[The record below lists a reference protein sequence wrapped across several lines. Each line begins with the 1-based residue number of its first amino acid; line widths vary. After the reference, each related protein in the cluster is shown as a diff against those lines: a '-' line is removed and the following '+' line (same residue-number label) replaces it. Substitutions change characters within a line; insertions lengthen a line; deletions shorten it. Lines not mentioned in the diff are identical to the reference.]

1 MLKRLLPSPKIQLV
15 NTLILSYFLI
25 TAIGNPQRNFSLI
38 AISIILILIL
48 QNFLLA
54 IIAIFLGISLTV
66 FFLEIPTVFSK
77 VNEQDITNLF
87 ILFATAL
94 ALASALLR
102 PFVSNLKNSTQKIE
116 TIFTILIVAFTNIF
130 FTFANNQDSTKA
142 LRFLMNTGEDNAVW
156 LDGLASGIKSGSEP
170 EYSTQNDYN
179 KSGTRVM
186 SVIFRTLI
194 HNNEADLK
202 FTDNLLILQRIY
214 FILLCTAIISAGICT
229 FRFAIN
235 RLNKSTPAVAI
246 ALISALSIYL
256 SFVTFI
262 IYAHLSTIQCLL
274 ISILLFSLI
283 SFEKNAHIH
292 NLNFNEIKSGLP
304 YIFLLFLIAKIWYP
318 LAPVAYAL
326 ILILIAEKISKIVK
340 VQQLLKFKV
349 RITLLTSIPI
359 IAFLFF
365 KKFFNYSVYEKIY
378 NEITYQIHFGGGT
391 SSPGQMQIIIFCVI
405 LISLNFYLN
414 LIKQT
419 NISFLLKAFANVF
432 AIYYLLII
440 ALSLLTS
447 PHSIDYAG
455 LKLGLFTF
463 ALFLPIGLTV
473 LGIILFSRANN
484 FSSMAS
490 FLVATGLLLIS
501 SGPPT
506 GPSQP
511 SMTQL
516 GFPIPLLYRIENQDD
531 LTLESHLIEK
541 IDSTPDKK
549 VLCFS
554 RFVSAVDPWE
564 VSHCTKF
571 AAGIQGNNKDPF
583 VFFWMQVNLNAVGE
597 SDFVNRTP
605 VDYPEAYSFYFVDDY
620 KNNAVDFTKNYVVDL
635 VPNQ

>member
-1 MLKRLLPSPKIQLV
+1 MLKLLLPSPKIQLA
-15 NTLILSYFLI
+15 NILILSYFLI
-25 TAIGNPQRNFSLI
+25 TAIGNSQRNFSLI

-54 IIAIFLGISLTV
+54 IIAIFVGIALTV
-66 FFLEIPTVFSK
+66 SFLEIPTVFSK
-77 VNEQDITNLF
+77 VNEHGVTNLF
-87 ILFATAL
+87 ILFSIGLT
-94 ALASALLR
+94 LASALMR
-102 PFVSNLKNSTQKIE
+102 PFVSNLKINSQKIE
-116 TIFTILIVAFTNIF
+116 TIFTIFIVSSTNLF

-156 LDGLASGIKSGSEP
+156 LDGLASGIKSDSEP

-235 RLNKSTPAVAI
+235 RLNKNAPAVAI

-283 SFEKNAHIH
+283 SFEKNVHKPGF
-292 NLNFNEIKSGLP
+292 NLYGIKTSLP
-304 YIFLLFLIAKIWYP
+304 YFLLLFLIAKIWYP
-318 LAPVAYAL
+318 LVPVAYAL
-326 ILILIAEKISKIVK
+326 ILILIAEKFSKIIK

-349 RITLLTSIPI
+349 IIALMISILL
-359 IAFLFF
+359 IAFLFL

-391 SSPGQMQIIIFCVI
+391 SSPGQMQILIFSVI
-405 LISLNFYLN
+405 LISLNISLN
-414 LIKQT
+414 QTKQK
-419 NISFLLKAFANVF
+419 NISFLLKVFTNVF
-432 AIYYLLII
+432 STYYLLII
-440 ALSLLTS
+440 GLSLLTS

-484 FSSMAS
+484 LSAFTS

-531 LTLESHLIEK
+531 LTLESNLIEK
-541 IDSTPDKK
+541 INNTPDKK

-605 VDYPEAYSFYFVDDY
+605 VDYPEAYSFYFVDDF
-620 KNNAVDFTKNYVVDL
+620 KNNAVDTTKNYVVDL